1 MSVDY
6 PHTALRTT
14 QERMGGAQTGQMG
27 LPEHANAEE
36 AAMTPAA
43 GATSPLTGLKEK
55 LMEQPFTKACNSAG
69 KFKAAREWLK
79 ENGGATV
86 VRDALRADGFVDPDG
101 DTLTLGVKPFNVF
114 ARMAGGAMPNPVDQS
129 LLGTYAEEFMV
140 CHNRPE
146 NDVDWEDESKAA
158 TASMAGPD
166 PAEKGG
172 LPGHVFISCRDVR
185 WDRFNV
191 LVMGMEGAPSR
202 KDGADLKG
210 EARALLQRLEAAGR
224 TYATARG
231 WDLDTTGMYF
241 HVFPLNTVQS
251 LHMHV
256 VNLARKGPALKYHA
270 HKNMPMSEVLNV
282 FLP

>member
-1 MSVDY
+1 
-6 PHTALRTT
+6 
-14 QERMGGAQTGQMG
+14 MGGAQTGQMD
-27 LPEHANAEE
+27 LPE
-36 AAMTPAA
+36 AMSTAA
-43 GATSPLTGLKEK
+43 GASVTTPATSTLTVLKEK

-114 ARMAGGAMPNPVDQS
+114 ARMAGGAMPNPADQS
-129 LLGTYAEEFMV
+129 LLGTYADEFVV

-146 NDVDWEDESKAA
+146 NDADWEDESKAA

-172 LPGHVFISCRDVR
+172 LPGHVFISCKDVR

-191 LVMGMEGAPSR
+191 LVMGMEGTPSR
-202 KDGADLKG
+202 KG
-210 EARALLQRLEAAGR
+210 EAGVAGGDD
-224 TYATARG
+224 A
-231 WDLDTTGMYF
+231 W
-241 HVFPLNTVQS
+241 
-251 LHMHV
+251 
-256 VNLARKGPALKYHA
+256 
-270 HKNMPMSEVLNV
+270 
-282 FLP
+282 